1 MSRIFRILAW
11 TLAFMAIMMSMPVSA
26 QEVSSNTGAQAE
38 VQAVCPTITQT
49 IEKVVGPANMNWTRT
64 AVFDNPQGY
73 KIVGVELT
81 VLAEVNATIKAEY
94 SGEDPIQGQA
104 VLETEIQTTVGSTSL
119 PAVKPKAF
127 GQTHDF
133 AGYDGTLDYSGPS
146 GFDFGSLAT
155 NAQSTQNMSPAEFVG
170 VNTTVT
176 VVAVGKSRVDG
187 GGNFASLITNTGKV
201 TLSAKYT
208 LQPACVGNLVWHDQD
223 NDGSKDPD
231 EPGIDGIKIELWAPP
246 QGLLPAHKVE
256 ETTTANGGQFMFD
269 ELKAGQY
276 WYEFAGYPPG
286 YTAVTKIDTVDNGE
300 DNDSNC
306 RSITLAG
313 TTVNS
318 ILFTLEPGSEPGPT
332 VDGDDTNTDSTM
344 DCGLWNPTPSI
355 SINKLTNGTD
365 GSTIS
370 IGQPVI
376 WTYEVRNTGNTALS
390 QVIVSDDKE
399 GQITCPLVDLQPGG
413 VMTCQKSGIAVLGN
427 YTNTATVKGTSTAL
441 PTPVTVTDADSSG
454 YIGAAL
460 DLALLKN
467 CPDDAVP
474 GQRITCEITVV
485 NQGNIAAGLVT
496 IEDRLPPQLTLSASD
511 TYGWKVVGG
520 KVVNTVNGIPVGA
533 NEHATLSIVLD
544 VSTELTGTTN
554 ITNTAEIIEARD
566 QQGIVRP
573 DVDSTPGN
581 NNPLEDD
588 QMSVT
593 IPVRLLYIIGNR
605 VFIDAND
612 NGVLDQG
619 EVGYPG
625 ASVTLINSTGLPL
638 MRTTTDANGYYYFPE
653 LNAGQYVV
661 RLSMPPGYD
670 LANGRKPVDQ
680 TDSDNNG
687 FITSTVAVS
696 STLINVGPGYSAPIG
711 EVDPPSQP
719 AGVIDSLADFTV
731 DFAIKAR
738 SGFSQIFLPI
748 INNGQDDVDPEPTP
762 EQKFCEAITL
772 EYELFG
778 TWYKDGDTT
787 PPIPPGYFR
796 YRAVGV
802 PPKDYFMAGHSSFG
816 QLEETRVNTMGG
828 VANTVTVIHFSNV
841 GQRTLVVETT
851 PDGKQ
856 TWTATTPEKLKPAGL
871 ARFWFNF
878 RWKDPNSPVGY
889 TEAFCKVGERHID
902 PLQ

>member
-1 MSRIFRILAW
+1 MRTILKILAW
-11 TLAFMAIMMSMPVSA
+11 TILFMAILMSMPAMA
-26 QEVSSNTGAQAE
+26 QEASSNTGAQAE
-38 VQAVCPTITQT
+38 AQAVCPTITQT
-49 IEKVVGPANMNWTRT
+49 VQKTVGPANMNWTRT
-64 AVFDNPQGY
+64 AVFDNPQGF
-73 KIVGVELT
+73 KIVSVELT

-133 AGYDGTLDYSGPS
+133 AGYDGTLDYGGPS

-155 NAQSTQNMSPAEFVG
+155 NAQSTQSMGPAEFAG
-170 VNTTVT
+170 TTTTVT
-176 VVAVGKSRVDG
+176 VVALGKSRVDG
-187 GGNFASLITNTGKV
+187 GGNFATLITNTGKV
-201 TLSAKYT
+201 ALSAKYT
-208 LQPACVGNLVWHDQD
+208 LQPACVGNLIWHDMD
-223 NDGSKDPD
+223 NDGAKDPD
-231 EPGIDGIKIELWAPP
+231 EPGIDGIKIELWSPP
-246 QGLLPAHKVE
+246 QGLLPAHKVD
-256 ETTTANGGQFMFD
+256 ETTTANGGLFMFD

-276 WYEFAGYPPG
+276 WYEFVGYPPG
-286 YTAVTKIDTVDNGE
+286 YTAVTKIDVADNGE

-306 RSITLAG
+306 RSISLVG

-318 ILFTLEPGSEPGPT
+318 IPFTLSPGSEPGPT
-332 VDGDDTNTDSTM
+332 ADGDDANTDSTQ
-344 DCGLWNPTPSI
+344 DCGLWNPTPAI
-355 SINKLTNGTD
+355 EVEKLTNGAD
-365 GSTIS
+365 GIKIS
-370 IGQPVI
+370 VGQQVT
-376 WTYEVRNTGNTALS
+376 WTYQVKNTGNTVLS
-390 QVIVSDDKE
+390 QIVINDDKE
-399 GQITCPLVDLQPGG
+399 GSITCAPVELQPGWFT
-413 VMTCQKSGIAVLGN
+413 TCQRVGVATLGL
-427 YTNTATVKGTSTAL
+427 YTNTATVSATSTAL
-441 PTPVTVTDADSSG
+441 PTPVTVTDTDDSSYNG
-454 YIGAAL
+454 VAL

-467 CPDDAVP
+467 CPDQAIP

-485 NQGNIAAGLVT
+485 NQGGIAAGLVT
-496 IEDRLPPQLTLSASD
+496 VEDRLPPQLTLSASD

-533 NEHATLSIVLD
+533 NEHATLFIVLD
-544 VSTELTGTTN
+544 VSADLSGTTSL
-554 ITNTAEIIEARD
+554 TNTAVIIEARD

-588 QMSVT
+588 QMTAQV
-593 IPVRLLYIIGNR
+593 PVKLLYIIGNR

-612 NGVLDQG
+612 NGTLDQG

-625 ASVTLINSTGLPL
+625 ASVTLINSTGLPV
-638 MRTTTDANGYYYFPE
+638 MWTTTDSDGYYYFPDVSV
-653 LNAGQYVV
+653 GQYVV

-719 AGVIDSLADFTV
+719 AGVIDALADFTV

-738 SGFSQIFLPI
+738 SGFSQIFLPLVQTP
-748 INNGQDDVDPEPTP
+748 GTVVVPQPTP
-762 EQKFCEAITL
+762 EEKFCDAITL

-802 PPKDYFMAGHSSFG
+802 PTQDYFMAGHSSFG

-828 VANTVTVIHFSNV
+828 TASAVTVIHFSNV
-841 GQRTLVVETT
+841 GQGTLLVETT

-878 RWKDPNSPVGY
+878 RWKDPSSPVGY